1 MQQEDLDILLWLLVC
16 VSATLT
22 LLWIILPFYIV
33 SINRKLREQLDIQR
47 ELLHIQ
53 REAHR
58 ILEHSLRATLFL
70 VERLEDPR
78 SKFPPEGTQ
87 QTATE
92 PPEERSPTT
101 DRRKPIFKNLR
112 G

>member
-22 LLWIILPFYIV
+22 LLWIILPIYIV
-33 SINRKLREQLDIQR
+33 SMNRKLREQLDIQR

-70 VERLEDPR
+70 VERLEGPR
-78 SKFPPEGTQ
+78 SELPPEGTQ
-87 QTATE
+87 Q
-92 PPEERSPTT
+92 PPQDSASSKPKPRAPSFGKF
-101 DRRKPIFKNLR
+101 RR
-112 G
+112 

>member
-33 SINRKLREQLDIQR
+33 SMNRKLREQLDIQR
-47 ELLHIQ
+47 ELLDIQ
-53 REAHR
+53 REAHS
-58 ILEHSLRATLFL
+58 ILDHSLRATLFL
-70 VERLEDPR
+70 VERLEVPR
-78 SKFPPEGTQ
+78 SELPTEGTQ
-87 QTATE
+87 QAATE
-92 PPEERSPTT
+92 PREQRSLTT
-101 DRRKPIFKNLR
+101 DGRKPIFKKLR